1 MHKAPRSPPPYDVSI
16 CVRTSPSRPHSR
28 VGVCSDIPTTM
39 GKAAG
44 AWLCESCKREG
55 CVPETRTSKF
65 LSRPEGLPGRFVHG
79 EFAWTF
85 RNAPEGRQTDRHSRK
100 RTPRRSEKL
109 LVVYMESCL
118 RSLATGQHCGST
130 GQRIHYYPGQRC
142 GCRLC
147 LRADL
152 YVRLHETKVQDSLRR
167 VDPPR
172 RTDQG

>member
-16 CVRTSPSRPHSR
+16 CVRTSSSRPHSR

-39 GKAAG
+39 GEAAG

-65 LSRPEGLPGRFVHG
+65 LSRPEGSPGRFVS

-85 RNAPEGRQTDRHSRK
+85 RNAPEGQTNRSTYSQENK
-100 RTPRRSEKL
+100 FRSEKL

-118 RSLATGQHCGST
+118 RSLATGQHCGLT
-130 GQRIHYYPGQRC
+130 GQRIHYFPGQRC

-152 YVRLHETKVQDSLRR
+152 YKRLHETKVQVSLRR